1 MVCTYCGSATQV
13 NNSRHQRRV
22 NNVWRRRKCLSCG
35 NIFST
40 IEQVDYEKSW
50 VVQYADSV
58 EQPFMQDKLLI
69 SLYKTCQHRPS
80 ALPDALGL
88 TATVMGGLQKI
99 MQHGSVTSTAIAT
112 MAHGTLQRF
121 DKAAATMY
129 RAYHEDVL

>member
-1 MVCTYCGSATQV
+1 
-13 NNSRHQRRV
+13 
-22 NNVWRRRKCLSCG
+22 
-35 NIFST
+35 
-40 IEQVDYEKSW
+40 
-50 VVQYADSV
+50 
-58 EQPFMQDKLLI
+58 MQDKLLI